1 MATVTKYDVLSPD
14 KFSISFDEV
23 WDTPEEAKE
32 ALKKWIGRYKQQ
44 GYYSTSNRERIPLD
58 ELETWCDII
67 PIEVDECPGCVEGC
81 EHCIQK

>member
-14 KFSISFDEV
+14 GFSISFDEV
-23 WDTPEEAKE
+23 WDTPEDARE
-32 ALKKWIGRYKQQ
+32 ALKKWIQRYKQQ
-44 GYYSTSNRERIPLD
+44 GHYSTSNRERIPLD

-67 PIEVDECPGCVEGC
+67 PIEVDECPGCTEGC